1 MEQIE
6 LLKIEFEKSR
16 NLQKEYEIR
25 LKIIDPLKI
34 QLEKQV
40 KILISEKK
48 QLEADYIRSQQNEVT
63 LKAEVDRIKLL
74 LTTREKDLKI
84 STEKIDR
91 LEKEKISLHEEIKK
105 YILRLS
111 KLEAENI
118 QYKGESERIRSDYE
132 IRIRELKEDIRD
144 LKSKISSLNTEI
156 ENIKEEN
163 YDIGS
168 QLKDEKS
175 QKEKILIEK
184 MNFEFKIKEISIEV
198 DRLKQLNIEIKS
210 KPPSIIKELIPGPER
225 IIEIPVEK
233 IVYAPPIE
241 KIVEVPFEKIIHVP
255 VEKIVYSENTGLIAE
270 LNIIKEQNILMERDF
285 FRLKGDLELLQNEN
299 RQKIEEINVLRK
311 RLDELMILKN
321 NEVVGSW
328 GEVEELRRRLVDVT
342 NELHRQQEINGEK
355 NNYLSGYINSLLEKI
370 SRLENMIN
378 LRREKI
384 F

>member
-6 LLKIEFEKSR
+6 LLKLDLEKSR
-16 NLQKEYEIR
+16 SLQKEYEFK

-40 KILISEKK
+40 KILLSEKK
-48 QLEADYIRSQQNEVT
+48 QLESDFIRSQQNE
-63 LKAEVDRIKLL
+63 LSLQAEVDRLKQLV
-74 LTTREKDLKI
+74 TTREKELRI
-84 STEKIDR
+84 SAEKIDR
-91 LEKEKISLHEEIKK
+91 LEKEKASFHEELKK
-105 YILRLS
+105 HLLRLS

-118 QYKGESERIRSDYE
+118 QYKSESERIRSDYE

-144 LKSKISSLNTEI
+144 LKSKISSLNLEI

-163 YDIGS
+163 YDLSS
-168 QLKDEKS
+168 QLKDEKT

-198 DRLKQLNIEIKS
+198 DRLKQLNMEIKS
-210 KPPSIIKELIPGPER
+210 QPPTIIKEVVPGPER

-233 IVYAPPIE
+233 IVHAPPIE
-241 KIVEVPFEKIIHVP
+241 KIVEVPFEKVIHVP
-255 VEKIVYSENTGLIAE
+255 VEKIVYGEHPGLIEE
-270 LNIIKEQNILMERDF
+270 LNIAKEQKILIERDF
-285 FRLKGDLELLQNEN
+285 NRMKGDFEMVQNEN
-299 RQKIEEINVLRK
+299 RQKIEEINVLRR
-311 RLDELMILKN
+311 RLDELMIIKN

-328 GEVEELRRRLVDVT
+328 GEAEELRRRLAEVS
-342 NELHRQQEINGEK
+342 NELHRQQEINAEK
-355 NNYLSGYINSLLEKI
+355 NNYLSGYINSLLEKN

-378 LRREKI
+378 LRREKQ